1 MILVTPSPLTV
12 FKNYLKPSLR
22 KIKSHVD
29 FNMEIDMWKYG
40 MTMMKYGPTTMKYHL
55 TGVIVHHHHY
65 TAFVK
70 CHDKQV
76 WYHIDDTLIR

>member
-1 MILVTPSPLTV
+1 
-12 FKNYLKPSLR
+12 
-22 KIKSHVD
+22 
-29 FNMEIDMWKYG
+29 MEIDMWKYG

-55 TGVIVHHHHY
+55 TGVIVHHGQSANSGHY

-76 WYHIDDTLIR
+76 WYHIDDTLIRWVDESILMTTQAYILIYHKTK